1 MGKCGKV
8 RSAVYLHALNVN
20 RDLTVFLELLT
31 APVSQTSPQ
40 TSHLIQGDA
49 PSAIHHTGVC
59 VSAVTQLARVKAGI
73 V

>member
-1 MGKCGKV
+1 MVKYGKV
-8 RSAVYLHALNVN
+8 RSAVYLSALNVN

-31 APVSQTSPQ
+31 APVGQTSPQ

-49 PSAIHHTGVC
+49 LYVIHHTGVC
-59 VSAVTQLARVKAGI
+59 VSAVTHFASVKAGI